1 MTRREPFEFIDFHSN
16 DEPRKAFCR
25 ICEETTG
32 RLNRL
37 VPRYVNNILDDKF
50 KVCSYC
56 GELYAIYDVKFVS
69 EYEPK
74 ARLNENPFEY
84 GTQVSMINKR
94 RVKRNKKQNQA

>member
-1 MTRREPFEFIDFHSN
+1 M
-16 DEPRKAFCR
+16 
-25 ICEETTG
+25 
-32 RLNRL
+32 

-56 GELYAIYDVKFVS
+56 GELYATYDVKFVFVS

-74 ARLNENPFEY
+74 ARLNENPFES

-94 RVKRNKKQNQA
+94 RVKRNKKTESSLDIYTILYNF